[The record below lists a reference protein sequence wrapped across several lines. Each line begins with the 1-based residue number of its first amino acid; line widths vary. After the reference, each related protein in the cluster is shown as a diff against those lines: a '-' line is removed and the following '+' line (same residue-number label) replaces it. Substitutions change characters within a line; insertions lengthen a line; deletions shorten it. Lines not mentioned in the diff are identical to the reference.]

1 MKKTKKHRAYTD
13 WIVNLAHELSLKY
26 PKYSLAHSI
35 KGEKSYLRFPARS
48 ATSRAI
54 MFNYLRIC
62 GYE

>member
-35 KGEKSYLRFPARS
+35 KGEKKRS
-48 ATSRAI
+48 KVSCSLSDITGD
-54 MFNYLRIC
+54 YV
-62 GYE
+62 